1 MSSSRLTGVRKSPL
15 IRLLLIAVGLTV
27 LILAALV
34 VPPWLRATIPER
46 EFRRAAQAILL
57 VAQPA
62 YGAMLALVI
71 AGMAVLGGMVMRAR
85 RRGATRPLLARMLLL
100 CASGLLAII
109 AAEAAAAVWRVRT
122 H

>member
-1 MSSSRLTGVRKSPL
+1 MSSERLTRLSRAPL
-15 IRLLLIAVGLTV
+15 MRLLLIAIGVTV
-27 LILAALV
+27 LIFAALV

-62 YGAMLALVI
+62 YGAMLTLVI
-71 AGMAVLGGMVMRAR
+71 AGMAVLGGMVIRAR

-109 AAEAAAAVWRVRT
+109 
-122 H
+122 